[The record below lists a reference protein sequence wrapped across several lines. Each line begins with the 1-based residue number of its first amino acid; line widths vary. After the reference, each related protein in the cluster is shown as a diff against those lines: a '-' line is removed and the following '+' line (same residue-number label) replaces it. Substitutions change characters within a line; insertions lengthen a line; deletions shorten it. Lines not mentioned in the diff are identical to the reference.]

1 MMFETTLS
9 SRMQMAL
16 RRLTGKGYL
25 TENDI
30 LDALKEIRRA
40 LLEADVHLSVIKTF
54 TEQVKEQALGEKII
68 KGLNP
73 AQQVVKIVTDTLT
86 KTLGE
91 KTAYV
96 SYQPSGLTVMMLI
109 GLQGSGKTTSIVK
122 LAKTLRDTDKKK
134 VLLVAADIYRP
145 AAIEQ
150 LKVLG
155 QSIDIDVFEKGQ
167 TDVDTIIKEALVYAK
182 THAFDVMLI
191 DTAGRLSIDEMLL
204 DELKRIKTLT
214 SPSEILL
221 TIDAMTGQDAANI
234 AKNFHEAIV
243 ATGVLLTKL
252 DGDTRGGA
260 ALSVSSVAQIPIKFQ
275 ASGEKIEMLEVFH
288 PDRMASRILGMGD
301 VMSLVEKASEAVSE
315 DDAKNLMSKI
325 QNNTFNYNDLKK
337 QFKMIQRM
345 GSIQKVVGLIPG
357 LGKQASQVDDKPLK
371 EMGIIIDSMTLKERK
386 DPTLIDQSSKRR
398 ERIAKGSGLSVAA
411 VNRLRDAF
419 NKQKMMM
426 KQMMSMDPSQLN
438 NFKPQQMQ
446 QPKMKKGKGKN
457 KGRFKY

>member
-1 MMFETTLS
+1 MFETTLS

-25 TENDI
+25 TEDDI
-30 LDALKEIRRA
+30 VETLKEIRRA
-40 LLEADVHLSVIKTF
+40 LLEADVHLSVIKKF
-54 TEQVKEQALGEKII
+54 TEQIQTQALGEKII

-73 AQQVVKIVTDTLT
+73 AQQVIKIVTDTLT
-86 KTLGE
+86 KTLGDQ
-91 KTAYV
+91 TAYV

-122 LAKTLRDTDKKK
+122 LAKTIRDSENKK

-150 LKVLG
+150 LKILG
-155 QSIDIDVFEKGQ
+155 QSINVEVFEKGQ
-167 TDVDTIIKEALVYAK
+167 INVDIIIKEALLYAK
-182 THAFDVMLI
+182 KHEVDVMLI
-191 DTAGRLSIDEMLL
+191 DTAGRLSIDESLL
-204 DELKRIKTLT
+204 DELKRIKKMT
-214 SPSEILL
+214 SPTEILL
-221 TIDAMTGQDAANI
+221 TIDAMTGQDAAQT
-234 AKNFHEAIV
+234 AKNFHDAIH

-260 ALSVSSVAQIPIKFQ
+260 ALSVSSVANIPIKFQ
-275 ASGEKIEMLEVFH
+275 ATGEKIETLEVFH

-315 DDAKNLMSKI
+315 DDAKDLISKI
-325 QNNTFNYNDLKK
+325 QNNTFNYQDLKK

-357 LGKQASQVDDKPLK
+357 LGKQASQVDDAPLK
-371 EMGIIIDSMTLKERK
+371 EMSVIIDSMTLQERK
-386 DPTLIDQSSKRR
+386 NPSLIDQSSKRR
-398 ERIAKGSGLSVAA
+398 ERLAKGSGLSVAA

-426 KQMMSMDPSQLN
+426 KQMMSMDPSDMN
-438 NFKPQQMQ
+438 TFKPHHIQ
-446 QPKMKKGKGKN
+446 QPKIKKGKGKH

>member
-1 MMFETTLS
+1 MFETTLS

-25 TENDI
+25 NEDDI
-30 LDALKEIRRA
+30 LEALKEIRRA
-40 LLEADVHLSVIKTF
+40 LLEADVHLSVIKSF

-86 KTLGE
+86 KTLGDQ
-91 KTAYV
+91 T
-96 SYQPSGLTVMMLI
+96 SYISYNPNGLTVMMLI
-109 GLQGSGKTTSIVK
+109 GLQGSGKTTSIAK
-122 LAKTLRDTDKKK
+122 LAKTIQETEQKK
-134 VLLVAADIYRP
+134 VLLVAADVYRP

-150 LKVLG
+150 LKILG
-155 QSIDIDVFEKGQ
+155 KSIQIDVFEKGHSHV
-167 TDVDTIIKEALVYAK
+167 DVIVHEALEYAK
-182 THAFDVMLI
+182 MNHYDVMLI
-191 DTAGRLSIDEMLL
+191 DTAGRLSIDEVLL
-204 DELKRIKTLT
+204 DELKRIKAMT
-214 SPSEILL
+214 SPTEILL
-221 TIDAMTGQDAANI
+221 TIDAMTGQDAANT
-234 AKNFHEAIV
+234 AKNFHDAIK

-260 ALSVSSVAQIPIKFQ
+260 ALSVSSVANIPIKFQ
-275 ASGEKIEMLEVFH
+275 ASGEKIETLEVFH

-315 DDAKNLMSKI
+315 DDAKNLMTKI

-345 GSIQKVVGLIPG
+345 GSIQKVIGLIPG
-357 LGKQASQVDDKPLK
+357 LGKQASQVDEKPIK
-371 EMGIIIDSMTLKERK
+371 EMSIIIDSMTLKERK

-398 ERIAKGSGLSVAA
+398 ERLARGSGLSVAA

-419 NKQKMMM
+419 NKQKTMM
-426 KQMMSMDPSQLN
+426 KQMMSMDPSQLQQ
-438 NFKPQQMQ
+438 FKPQHMQ
-446 QPKMKKGKGKN
+446 QPKVKKGKGKN